1 MCVLS
6 VREDSVRVQ
15 PSLNTSELTLEKNL
29 INVFNVAKD
38 LDRVHTLSDTK
49 ESIKIQ
55 SLGLGQSS
63 NMAAP

>member
-38 LDRVHTLSDTK
+38 LDRVHILSDTK

-55 SLGLGQSS
+55 SLGLGRSS